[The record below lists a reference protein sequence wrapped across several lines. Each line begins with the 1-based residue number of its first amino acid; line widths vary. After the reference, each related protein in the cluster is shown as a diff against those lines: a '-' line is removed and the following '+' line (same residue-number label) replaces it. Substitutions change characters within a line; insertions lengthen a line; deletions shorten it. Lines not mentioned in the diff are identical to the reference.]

1 MSWFNRRPKTRDP
14 VKTAPR
20 DASPLTEKLLE
31 ESKQAV
37 RKTPKPKK
45 YKQHLI
51 QNKLSVNNNKHFSTT
66 TRKILQELE
75 NARV

>member
-20 DASPLTEKLLE
+20 DVSPLTEKLLE

-45 YKQHLI
+45 YK
-51 QNKLSVNNNKHFSTT
+51 
-66 TRKILQELE
+66 
-75 NARV
+75 